1 MGILVFSLERSVF
14 HDSGK
19 LLSKRKE
26 NILSSKKKVQ
36 LPNSSVCEIKTSTFL
51 RNLETSLDEV
61 MVSVEPLL

>member
-36 LPNSSVCEIKTSTFL
+36 LPNSSVCEIKTS
-51 RNLETSLDEV
+51 
-61 MVSVEPLL
+61 MVSKKLGD

>member
-19 LLSKRKE
+19 LLSKKKE

-36 LPNSSVCEIKTSTFL
+36 LPNSSVCEIKTS
-51 RNLETSLDEV
+51 
-61 MVSVEPLL
+61 MVSKKLGD